1 MEEIKDMVSKY
12 KIGDI
17 VEGDVTG
24 MVDFGIFIK
33 IDDNLEGLAH
43 ISELDWSL
51 IEKPSAISRWVKS
64 ESPNH
69 QYRRRQGFFVAE
81 SSQT

>member
-1 MEEIKDMVSKY
+1 
-12 KIGDI
+12 
-17 VEGDVTG
+17 

-51 IEKPSAISRWVKS
+51 IEKPS
-64 ESPNH
+64 PF
-69 QYRRRQGFFVAE
+69 QGG
-81 SSQT
+81 

>member
-1 MEEIKDMVSKY
+1 MVSKY

-17 VEGDVTG
+17 VDGDITG
-24 MVDFGIFIK
+24 IVDFGIFIK

-51 IEKPSAISRWVKS
+51 IEKPSAHFKAGGKS

-69 QYRRRQGFFVAE
+69 QYHRRQSFFVAE
-81 SSQT
+81 SPQA